1 MKRHNHSPRPLLPQW
16 IFKTVC
22 FALLVAGLNNP
33 ASAQFESRS
42 RNIVTVHSS
51 NGLYSAST
59 LPARC
64 LDITS
69 LGKTDVFSTKDS
81 TLLYTIPVN
90 LACGEVFISNDGRT
104 VLHLLNYDYSPRENP
119 SHTHSFS
126 LYVDGAIKEQHNLK
140 ELIGCN
146 NDSVNCRLYFTL
158 EDFFI
163 PNATSRDTLISDRP
177 VFAIND
183 TVFVYT
189 ASRTLLRIHLST
201 GKIETLPFFYHS
213 ESQLRQIPPRQRIEK
228 NFKCPSDYVSDGEKL
243 IASKLRMTPQGD
255 VIYGAYKYYHLSMLL
270 RIDRDGHATI
280 VKMDNR
286 DSLPEA
292 KIRKAIKNTRFD
304 VSDFPEGIDFW
315 YQELFGAMHKRN
327 KLIAKH
333 EGKIEW
339 QNRRAWYERRIV
351 ADTIDGV
358 YIPRDIEDC
367 FSQLDSILAFK
378 NRRGIIAQPNRESM
392 SKYHFGLGMWLRN
405 NWGLWSGSRL
415 ERYFYARGVYHPDN
429 MSGAILEYY
438 YDYLH
443 GVDSNWRA
451 FDTTLVPPPPPDTAT
466 VSIPEYKITDR
477 HLRHILKRVVK
488 GKTLDLDPEN
498 EETPLEENIACFLT
512 LSNFFPDDTSDT
524 TKMEMIDDIKE
535 ELADGSIILPSY
547 GNKKALPKFNTDNP
561 FTLLHLQQVML
572 EDDYRSQP
580 FYGYVKHKGHLFYL
594 TQKEIDSRFFKAKNK
609 SRRFWKPAKYDN
621 TIKSYPDR
629 TYAFS
634 NGLWYIIWEN

>member
-1 MKRHNHSPRPLLPQW
+1 MIDNPNQIK
-16 IFKTVC
+16 KTVPIRHILKAA
-22 FALLVAGLNNP
+22 FLTLLLSGLHLP
-33 ASAQFESRS
+33 ASAQWDRSSRE
-42 RNIVTVHSS
+42 IVTVYSS
-51 NGLYSAST
+51 NEQYSATSY
-59 LPARC
+59 PARQ
-64 LDITS
+64 LDISS
-69 LGKTDVFSTKDS
+69 LGKTDVFSAKDS

-90 LACGEVFISNDGRT
+90 LACGELFISNDGRT
-104 VLHLLNYDYSPRENP
+104 ILHLLNYDYSPQEEPR
-119 SHTHSFS
+119 HTHSFS
-126 LYVDGAIKEQHNLK
+126 LYVDGAVKVQQNLK

-158 EDFFI
+158 KDFFI

-201 GKIETLPFFYHS
+201 GKIETLPFSYHS
-213 ESQLRQIPPRQRIEK
+213 ESQLRQIPPRQRIETS
-228 NFKCPSDYVSDGEKL
+228 FKCPSNYVSDGEEL

-255 VIYGAYKYYHLSMLL
+255 VTHGAYKYYHLSMLL

-280 VKMDNR
+280 VKLDNR

-292 KIRKAIKNTRFD
+292 RIRKVIKNTRFD

-358 YIPRDIEDC
+358 YIPRNIEDC

-429 MSGAILEYY
+429 MSGVILEYY

-466 VSIPEYKITDR
+466 VAIPEYKITDR
-477 HLRHILKRVVK
+477 HLRRILKRVVK
-488 GKTLDLDPEN
+488 GYTLDPED
-498 EETPLEENIACFLT
+498 EETPMEKKSACFLT
-512 LSNFFPDDTSDT
+512 LYDSDDTSDT
-524 TKMEMIDDIKE
+524 KKMELIDEIKE
-535 ELADGSIILPSY
+535 ELADDATILPSY
-547 GNKKALPKFNTDNP
+547 SKKTTLSKFNIDNP
-561 FTLLHLQQVML
+561 FTLLDFAQI
-572 EDDYRSQP
+572 EFTDDYRSKP
-580 FYGYVKHKGHLFYL
+580 FYGYIMYKGRYFYL

-621 TIKSYPDR
+621 TIESHPDR

-634 NGLWYIIWEN
+634 NGLWYIIWED

>member
-1 MKRHNHSPRPLLPQW
+1 MIANPNQTK
-16 IFKTVC
+16 KTVPIRHILKAA
-22 FALLVAGLNNP
+22 FLTLLLSGLHLP
-33 ASAQFESRS
+33 ASAQWDRSSRE
-42 RNIVTVHSS
+42 IVTVYSS
-51 NGLYSAST
+51 NEQYSATSY
-59 LPARC
+59 PARQ
-64 LDITS
+64 LDISS
-69 LGKTDVFSTKDS
+69 LGKTNVFSTKDS
-81 TLLYTIPVN
+81 TLFYTIPVN

-126 LYVDGAIKEQHNLK
+126 LYVDGAVKVQQNLK

-158 EDFFI
+158 KDFFI

-189 ASRTLLRIHLST
+189 ASRTLLRIHLSS
-201 GKIETLPFFYHS
+201 GKIETLPFSYHS

-280 VKMDNR
+280 VKLDNR

-333 EGKIEW
+333 EGTIEW
-339 QNRRAWYERRIV
+339 QNRRARYERRIV

-358 YIPRDIEDC
+358 YIPRNIEDC

-443 GVDSNWRA
+443 GVDSAWRA

-466 VSIPEYKITDR
+466 VAIPEYKITDR
-477 HLRHILKRVVK
+477 HLRRILKRVVK
-488 GKTLDLDPEN
+488 GYTLDPED
-498 EETPLEENIACFLT
+498 EETPMKKKSACFLT
-512 LSNFFPDDTSDT
+512 LYDSDDTSDT
-524 TKMEMIDDIKE
+524 TKMEKIDDKE
-535 ELADGSIILPSY
+535 ALADDATILPSY
-547 GNKKALPKFNTDNP
+547 SKKKALSKFNIDNP
-561 FTLLHLQQVML
+561 FTLLDFALI
-572 EDDYRSQP
+572 EFTDDYRSKP
-580 FYGYVKHKGHLFYL
+580 FYGYIMYKGRYFYL
-594 TQKEIDSRFFKAKNK
+594 TQKEIDSRFFKAKSK

-621 TIKSYPDR
+621 TIESYPDR
-629 TYAFS
+629 TYTYAFS
-634 NGLWYIIWEN
+634 NGLWYIIWED

>member
-1 MKRHNHSPRPLLPQW
+1 MKRHNNTPKPVCQKW
-16 IFKTVC
+16 ILRTLC
-22 FALLVAGLNNP
+22 FAVLVAGLNNP
-33 ASAQFESRS
+33 ASAQYESSS

-51 NGLYSAST
+51 NGLYSATT

-104 VLHLLNYDYSPRENP
+104 VLHLLNYDYSSREYP

-126 LYVDGAIKEQHNLK
+126 LYVDGAVKVQQNLK

-158 EDFFI
+158 KDFFI

-189 ASRTLLRIHLST
+189 ASRTLLRIHLSS
-201 GKIETLPFFYHS
+201 GKIETLPFSYHS

-280 VKMDNR
+280 VKLDNR

-415 ERYFYARGVYHPDN
+415 ERYFYNRGVYHPDN

-443 GVDSNWRA
+443 GVDSAWRA

-466 VSIPEYKITDR
+466 VAIPEYKITDR
-477 HLRHILKRVVK
+477 HLRRILKRVVK
-488 GKTLDLDPEN
+488 GYTLDPED
-498 EETPLEENIACFLT
+498 EETPMEKKSACFLT
-512 LSNFFPDDTSDT
+512 LYNSDDTSDT
-524 TKMEMIDDIKE
+524 TMMEKIDDKE
-535 ELADGSIILPSY
+535 ELADGGTILPTY
-547 GNKKALPKFNTDNP
+547 GKKKALSKFNIDNP
-561 FTLLHLQQVML
+561 FTLLDFAQI
-572 EDDYRSQP
+572 EFTDDYRSKP
-580 FYGYVKHKGHLFYL
+580 FYGYIMYKGRYFYL

-634 NGLWYIIWEN
+634 NGLWYIIWED

>member
-1 MKRHNHSPRPLLPQW
+1 MKRHNHTQKPLLPKW
-16 IFKTVC
+16 ISKVVC
-22 FALLVAGLNNP
+22 FALLVAGLHIP
-33 ASAQFESRS
+33 ASAQFESSS

-51 NGLYSAST
+51 NGLYSATT
-59 LPARC
+59 LPARS

-69 LGKTDVFSTKDS
+69 LGKTDVFSAKDS

-90 LACGEVFISNDGRT
+90 LACGELFISNDGRT
-104 VLHLLNYDYSPRENP
+104 ILHLLNYDYSPQEEPR
-119 SHTHSFS
+119 HTHSFS
-126 LYVDGAIKEQHNLK
+126 LYVDGAVKVQQNLK

-158 EDFFI
+158 KDFFI

-201 GKIETLPFFYHS
+201 GKIETLPFSYHS
-213 ESQLRQIPPRQRIEK
+213 ESQLRQIPPRQRIETS
-228 NFKCPSDYVSDGEKL
+228 FKCPSNYVSDGEEL
-243 IASKLRMTPQGD
+243 LASKLHMVPQGD

-280 VKMDNR
+280 VKMNNR

-339 QNRRAWYERRIV
+339 QNRRARYERRIV

-358 YIPRDIEDC
+358 YIPRNIEDC

-466 VSIPEYKITDR
+466 VAIPEYKITDR
-477 HLRHILKRVVK
+477 HLRRILKRVVK
-488 GKTLDLDPEN
+488 GYTLDPED
-498 EETPLEENIACFLT
+498 EETPMKKKSAYFLT
-512 LSNFFPDDTSDT
+512 LYNSDDTSDT
-524 TKMEMIDDIKE
+524 KKMELIDEIKE
-535 ELADGSIILPSY
+535 ELADDATILPSY
-547 GNKKALPKFNTDNP
+547 SKKKALSKFNIDNP
-561 FTLLHLQQVML
+561 FTLLDLAQITF
-572 EDDYRSQP
+572 EDDYRSKP
-580 FYGYVKHKGHLFYL
+580 FYGYIMYKGRYFYL

-621 TIKSYPDR
+621 TIESYPDR

-634 NGLWYIIWEN
+634 NGLWYILWED

>member
-1 MKRHNHSPRPLLPQW
+1 MKRHNNTPKPVSQKW
-16 IFKTVC
+16 ILRTLC
-22 FALLVAGLNNP
+22 FAVLVAGLNNP

-51 NGLYSAST
+51 NGLYSATT

-126 LYVDGAIKEQHNLK
+126 LYVDGAVKVQQNLK

-158 EDFFI
+158 KDFFI

-189 ASRTLLRIHLST
+189 ASRTLLRIHLSS
-201 GKIETLPFFYHS
+201 GKIETLPFSYHS
-213 ESQLRQIPPRQRIEK
+213 ESQLRQIPPQQRIETT
-228 NFKCPSDYVSDGEKL
+228 FKCPSDYVSDGEEL

-280 VKMDNR
+280 VKLDNR

-315 YQELFGAMHKRN
+315 YQELFGTMHKRN

-358 YIPRDIEDC
+358 YIPRNIEDC

-443 GVDSNWRA
+443 GVDSAWRA

-466 VSIPEYKITDR
+466 VAIPEYKITDR
-477 HLRHILKRVVK
+477 HLRRILKRVVK
-488 GKTLDLDPEN
+488 GYTLDPED
-498 EETPLEENIACFLT
+498 EETPMKKKSACFLT
-512 LSNFFPDDTSDT
+512 LYDSDDTSDT
-524 TKMEMIDDIKE
+524 TMMEKIDDKE
-535 ELADGSIILPSY
+535 SLADDATILPSY
-547 GNKKALPKFNTDNP
+547 SKKTALSKFNIDNP
-561 FTLLHLQQVML
+561 FALLDFAQI
-572 EDDYRSQP
+572 EFTDDYRSKP
-580 FYGYVKHKGHLFYL
+580 FYGYITYKGRYFYL

-621 TIKSYPDR
+621 AIKSYPER

-634 NGLWYIIWEN
+634 NGLWYIIWED

>member
-1 MKRHNHSPRPLLPQW
+1 MIDNPNQIK
-16 IFKTVC
+16 KTVPIRHILKAA
-22 FALLVAGLNNP
+22 FLTLLLSGLHLP
-33 ASAQFESRS
+33 ASAQWDRSSRE
-42 RNIVTVHSS
+42 IVTVYSS
-51 NGLYSAST
+51 NEQYSATSY
-59 LPARC
+59 PARQ
-64 LDITS
+64 LDISS
-69 LGKTDVFSTKDS
+69 LGKTDVFSAKDS

-90 LACGEVFISNDGRT
+90 LACGELFISNDGRT
-104 VLHLLNYDYSPRENP
+104 ILHLLNYDYSPQEEPR
-119 SHTHSFS
+119 HTHSFS
-126 LYVDGAIKEQHNLK
+126 LYVDGAVKVQQNLK

-158 EDFFI
+158 KDFFI

-201 GKIETLPFFYHS
+201 GKIETLPFSYHS
-213 ESQLRQIPPRQRIEK
+213 ESQLRQIPPRQRIETS
-228 NFKCPSDYVSDGEKL
+228 FKCPSNYVSDGEEL

-255 VIYGAYKYYHLSMLL
+255 VTHGAYKYYHLSMLL

-280 VKMDNR
+280 VKLDNR

-292 KIRKAIKNTRFD
+292 KIRKVIKNTRFD

-358 YIPRDIEDC
+358 YIPRNIEDC

-429 MSGAILEYY
+429 MSGVILEYY

-466 VSIPEYKITDR
+466 VAIPEYKITDR
-477 HLRHILKRVVK
+477 HLRRILKRVVK
-488 GKTLDLDPEN
+488 GYTLDPED
-498 EETPLEENIACFLT
+498 EETPMEKKSACFLT
-512 LSNFFPDDTSDT
+512 LYDSDDTSDT
-524 TKMEMIDDIKE
+524 KKMELIDEIKE
-535 ELADGSIILPSY
+535 ELADDATILPSY
-547 GNKKALPKFNTDNP
+547 SKKTTLSKFNIDNP
-561 FTLLHLQQVML
+561 FTLLDFAQI
-572 EDDYRSQP
+572 EFTDDYRSKP
-580 FYGYVKHKGHLFYL
+580 FYGYIMYKGRYFYL

-621 TIKSYPDR
+621 TIESHPDR

-634 NGLWYIIWEN
+634 NGLWYIIWED

>member
-1 MKRHNHSPRPLLPQW
+1 MKMYNHSPKPLLPKW
-16 IFKTVC
+16 ISKAVC

-33 ASAQFESRS
+33 ASAQFESS
-42 RNIVTVHSS
+42 SSNIVTVHSS
-51 NGLYSAST
+51 NGLYSATT
-59 LPARC
+59 LPARR

-90 LACGEVFISNDGRT
+90 LSFGEVFISNDGRT

-126 LYVDGAIKEQHNLK
+126 LYVDGAVKVQQNLK

-158 EDFFI
+158 KDFFI

-189 ASRTLLRIHLST
+189 ASRTLLRIHLSS
-201 GKIETLPFFYHS
+201 GKIETLPFSYHS
-213 ESQLRQIPPRQRIEK
+213 ESQLRQIPPQQRIETT
-228 NFKCPSDYVSDGEKL
+228 FKCPSDYVSDGEKL

-280 VKMDNR
+280 VKLDNR

-315 YQELFGAMHKRN
+315 YQKLFGAMHKRN

-351 ADTIDGV
+351 ADTIDGI

-443 GVDSNWRA
+443 GVDSAWRA

-466 VSIPEYKITDR
+466 VAIPEYTLKDR
-477 HLRHILKRVVK
+477 HLRRILKRIVN
-488 GKTLDLDPEN
+488 GETLIPDY
-498 EETPLEENIACFLT
+498 EEMPMRSGDACFLT
-512 LSNFFPDDTSDT
+512 LYDFSTKDTSDA
-524 TKMEMIDDIKE
+524 KKRDMLDEINGILDICTIMPFYRK
-535 ELADGSIILPSY
+535 
-547 GNKKALPKFNTDNP
+547 KKALPQFKINEP
-561 FTLLHLQQVML
+561 FTLFQFEQISYMD
-572 EDDYRSQP
+572 EYCRQP
-580 FYGYVKHKGHLFYL
+580 FYGYIKYKGHCFLL
-594 TQKEIDSRFFKAKNK
+594 TQKDIDSQFFKATGK
-609 SRRFWKPAKYDN
+609 SHRFWKPAEYN
-621 TIKSYPDR
+621 NAANYHIDR
-629 TYAFS
+629 LYAFS

>member
-1 MKRHNHSPRPLLPQW
+1 MKRHNNTPKPVCQKW
-16 IFKTVC
+16 ILRTLC
-22 FALLVAGLNNP
+22 FAVLVAGLNNP
-33 ASAQFESRS
+33 ASAQYESSS

-51 NGLYSAST
+51 NGLYSATT
-59 LPARC
+59 LPARR

-90 LACGEVFISNDGRT
+90 LACGELFISNDGRT
-104 VLHLLNYDYSPRENP
+104 VLHLLNYDYSPREVP
-119 SHTHSFS
+119 RHTHSFS

-315 YQELFGAMHKRN
+315 YQKLFGAMHKRN
-327 KLIAKH
+327 KLIAKR
-333 EGKIEW
+333 EGTIEW
-339 QNRRAWYERRIV
+339 QKRRAEHERRIV

-443 GVDSNWRA
+443 GVDSAWRA

-466 VSIPEYKITDR
+466 VAIPEYKITDR
-477 HLRHILKRVVK
+477 HLRRILKRVVK
-488 GKTLDLDPEN
+488 GYTLDPED
-498 EETPLEENIACFLT
+498 EETPMKKKSACFLT
-512 LSNFFPDDTSDT
+512 LYDSDDTSDT
-524 TKMEMIDDIKE
+524 TKMEKIDDKE
-535 ELADGSIILPSY
+535 ALADDATILPSY
-547 GNKKALPKFNTDNP
+547 SKKKALSKFNIDNP
-561 FTLLHLQQVML
+561 FTLLDFALI
-572 EDDYRSQP
+572 EFTDDYRSKP
-580 FYGYVKHKGHLFYL
+580 FYGYIMYKGRYFYL

-621 TIKSYPDR
+621 TIESYPDR
-629 TYAFS
+629 TYTYAFS
-634 NGLWYIIWEN
+634 NGLWYIIWED

>member
-16 IFKTVC
+16 IFKVVC

-33 ASAQFESRS
+33 ASAQFESSS

-51 NGLYSAST
+51 NGLYSATT
-59 LPARC
+59 LPARS

-69 LGKTDVFSTKDS
+69 LGKTDVFSAKDS

-90 LACGEVFISNDGRT
+90 LACGELFISNDGRT
-104 VLHLLNYDYSPRENP
+104 ILHLLNYDYSPQEEPR
-119 SHTHSFS
+119 HTHSFS
-126 LYVDGAIKEQHNLK
+126 LYVDGAVKVQQNLK

-158 EDFFI
+158 KDFFI

-201 GKIETLPFFYHS
+201 GEIETLPFSYHS
-213 ESQLRQIPPRQRIEK
+213 ESQLRQIPPRQRIETS
-228 NFKCPSDYVSDGEKL
+228 FKCPSNYVSDGEEL
-243 IASKLRMTPQGD
+243 LASKLHMVPQGD

-280 VKMDNR
+280 VKLDNR
-286 DSLPEA
+286 DSLPDA
-292 KIRKAIKNTRFD
+292 RIRKVIKNTRFD
-304 VSDFPEGIDFW
+304 VGDFPEGIDFW

-339 QNRRAWYERRIV
+339 QNRRARYERRIV

-358 YIPRDIEDC
+358 YIPRNIEDC

-443 GVDSNWRA
+443 GVDSAWRA

-466 VSIPEYKITDR
+466 VAIPEYKITDR
-477 HLRHILKRVVK
+477 HLRRILKRVVK
-488 GKTLDLDPEN
+488 GYTLDPED
-498 EETPLEENIACFLT
+498 EGTPMEKKSACFLT
-512 LSNFFPDDTSDT
+512 LYDSDDTSDT
-524 TKMEMIDDIKE
+524 KKMELIDEIKE
-535 ELADGSIILPSY
+535 ELVDDATILPSY
-547 GNKKALPKFNTDNP
+547 SKKKALSKFNIDNP
-561 FTLLHLQQVML
+561 FTLLDFALI
-572 EDDYRSQP
+572 EFTDDYRSKP
-580 FYGYVKHKGHLFYL
+580 FYGYIMYKGRYFYL
-594 TQKEIDSRFFKAKNK
+594 TQKEIDSRFFKPKNK

-621 TIKSYPDR
+621 TIESYPDR

-634 NGLWYIIWEN
+634 NGLWYIIWED

>member
-1 MKRHNHSPRPLLPQW
+1 MKRHNHTQKPLLPKW
-16 IFKTVC
+16 ISKVVC
-22 FALLVAGLNNP
+22 FALLVAGLHIP
-33 ASAQFESRS
+33 ASAQFESSS

-51 NGLYSAST
+51 NALYSATT
-59 LPARC
+59 LPARR

-69 LGKTDVFSTKDS
+69 LGKTDVFSAKDS

-90 LACGEVFISNDGRT
+90 LACGELFISNDGRT
-104 VLHLLNYDYSPRENP
+104 VLHLLNYDYSPQEEPR
-119 SHTHSFS
+119 HTHSFS
-126 LYVDGAIKEQHNLK
+126 LYVDGAVKVQQNLK

-158 EDFFI
+158 KDFFI

-213 ESQLRQIPPRQRIEK
+213 ESQLRQIPPQQRIETS
-228 NFKCPSDYVSDGEKL
+228 FKCPSNYVSDGEEL
-243 IASKLRMTPQGD
+243 LASKLRMTPQGD

-280 VKMDNR
+280 VKLDNR

-358 YIPRDIEDC
+358 YIPRNIEDC

-443 GVDSNWRA
+443 GVDSAWRA

-466 VSIPEYKITDR
+466 VAIPEYKITDR
-477 HLRHILKRVVK
+477 HLRRILKRVVK
-488 GKTLDLDPEN
+488 GYTLDPED
-498 EETPLEENIACFLT
+498 EETPMEKKSACFLT
-512 LSNFFPDDTSDT
+512 LYDSDNTSDT

-535 ELADGSIILPSY
+535 ELADGGTILPSY
-547 GNKKALPKFNTDNP
+547 SKKKALSKFNIDNP
-561 FTLLHLQQVML
+561 FTLLDFALI
-572 EDDYRSQP
+572 EFTDDYRRQP
-580 FYGYVKHKGHLFYL
+580 FYGYIMYKGRYFYL

-621 TIKSYPDR
+621 AIKSYPER

-634 NGLWYIIWEN
+634 NGLWYIIWED